1 MVGLLRPCHAIR
13 RAEALCGAAREAGE
27 YGYLHLLK
35 VAGIIFVA
43 LGVEQTLA
51 HVGESLGKIAAVALC
66 AGVVL
71 YLLGHNAFKLRG
83 VGA

>member
-1 MVGLLRPCHAIR
+1 MPSAER
-13 RAEALCGAAREAGE
+13 RLSAAQREKRAKLARDSC
-27 YGYLHLLK
+27 GYLHLLM

>member
-1 MVGLLRPCHAIR
+1 M
-13 RAEALCGAAREAGE
+13 
-27 YGYLHLLK
+27 

-66 AGVVL
+66 GVVVL
-71 YLLGHNAFKLRG
+71 YLLGPNAFKLRG
-83 VGA
+83 VCA

>member
-1 MVGLLRPCHAIR
+1 M
-13 RAEALCGAAREAGE
+13 
-27 YGYLHLLK
+27 
-35 VAGIIFVA
+35 VAGIILLA

-51 HVGESLGKIAAVALC
+51 HVGESLGKIGAVALC
-66 AGVVL
+66 AGVVF